1 MRRNPFLDLFLAFSV
16 FLGFFSA
23 LTSIAPGQQLTDPNF
38 DAKVS
43 RPAYLSKHPK
53 VLFDEAHLN
62 VHTTTGTY
70 KPFVTLVTNDGYQV
84 TASRRK
90 FSSKVLKG
98 YDILVIAN
106 ALGAQDPDTP
116 QAGNP
121 AFSEEECDVVR
132 DWVHQG
138 GALLL
143 ITDHEPAGAAAANLG
158 RRFGIGMSKGT
169 TYRKSALFKS
179 GLGPPPWFLFS
190 RANGLLG
197 EHAITK
203 GRDASERL
211 NRVLDFTGQSL
222 IGPSTA
228 VEFLKLDDDAFDV
241 ADGTLLEKLSPE
253 KIMEVAKPASGRAQG
268 IAFSFGKGRVVT
280 TGEAAMLTA
289 QVDRYRDAEG
299 KDQESRS
306 GMADS
311 RFDDKQLVLNI
322 MHWLSGLLK

>member
-1 MRRNPFLDLFLAFSV
+1 
-16 FLGFFSA
+16 
-23 LTSIAPGQQLTDPNF
+23 LTDPNF
-38 DAKVS
+38 DAKVT
-43 RPAYLSKHPK
+43 RPAYPSKHPK
-53 VLFDEAHLN
+53 VLFDEAHFN

-70 KPFVTLVTNDGYQV
+70 NPFVMLVTNDGYQV
-84 TASRRK
+84 APNRQK

-98 YDILVIAN
+98 YDILVISN

-116 QAGNP
+116 QAANP
-121 AFSEEECDVVR
+121 AFTEKECDVVR
-132 DWVHQG
+132 DWVRQG

-143 ITDHEPAGAAAANLG
+143 ITDHEPAGAAAENLA

-169 TYRKSALFKS
+169 TFRKSALFKS

-197 EHAITK
+197 EHPITQ

-222 IGPSTA
+222 TAPSGA
-228 VEFLKLDDDAFDV
+228 VAFLKLDDDAFDV
-241 ADGTLLEKLSPE
+241 ANGSLLEKLSPE
-253 KIMEVAKPASGRAQG
+253 KVMEVAKPASGRAQG
-268 IAFSFGKGRVVT
+268 LAFNFGKGRVVT

-289 QVDRYRDAEG
+289 QVDRYKDEEG

-306 GMADS
+306 GMADI
-311 RFDDKQLVLNI
+311 RFDDKQLALNI
-322 MHWLSGLLK
+322 MHWLSGLLE